1 MKSEATPE
9 EILQAKVAEDESYMR
24 LALEEAIQAGRE
36 GEVPIGAV
44 AVHNGIV
51 IARNHNRK
59 EQLKN
64 PCAHAEIL
72 LLQDACQFFRSWRV
86 EETTVYV
93 TLEPC
98 PMCAGALWQARI
110 DRLVFGTRDLKA
122 GAVCTLYELLSDT
135 RLNHQAEITEG
146 VLQKNCRELLQ
157 QFFQERRKEGKK

>member
-1 MKSEATPE
+1 MTSEE
-9 EILQAKVAEDESYMR
+9 GLQERLAEDEAFMR
-24 LALEEAIQAGRE
+24 LALEEAQRAAEE
-36 GEVPIGAV
+36 GEVPIGAI

-72 LLQDACQFFRSWRV
+72 LLHDACQFFPSWRV

-110 DRLVFGTRDLKA
+110 NRLVFGTRDLKA
-122 GAVCTLYELLSDT
+122 GAICSLYELLSDS

-146 VLQKNCRELLQ
+146 ILRNNCRELLQ
-157 QFFQERRKEGKK
+157 LFFQNRRKEGKK